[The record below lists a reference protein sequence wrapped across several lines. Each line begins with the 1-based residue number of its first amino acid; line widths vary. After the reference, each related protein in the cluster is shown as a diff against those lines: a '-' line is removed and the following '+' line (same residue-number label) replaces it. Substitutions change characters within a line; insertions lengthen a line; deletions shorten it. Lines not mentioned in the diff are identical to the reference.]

1 LGKRLGKILGIAPNY
16 RVKLDRY
23 GSWVWQLCDGKTTVR
38 DLGLSLKEKFGPDI
52 EPLYPRL
59 IEFLK
64 HLEKN
69 GLISYDI

>member
-1 LGKRLGKILGIAPNY
+1 MSGIAPTY
-16 RVKLDRY
+16 GVRLDRY
-23 GSWVWQLCDGKTTVR
+23 GSLVWQLCDGKTTVK
-38 DLGLSLKEKFGPDI
+38 DIALALKERFSPDI

-69 GLISYDI
+69 GLISYET